1 MDIGTPV
8 IALDH
13 PSAYDTQRVGR
24 KAATLAV
31 ARGMGLPVGPGVV
44 LTSDWSPDQG
54 GVLHQVWR
62 TISHDGSRPLVV
74 RRSPMACAARQPR
87 EPWIVGPVRAVT
99 GAQEF
104 TAAVEAVHDPCTA
117 VLVQPVADAAWRG
130 IVFGDGPDTGRRTRP
145 VVACIAVSTPD
156 DVWVAEIDHH
166 GRVRDVI
173 SGGDALAPPVELTAT
188 LARLSRRVDRTFD
201 GGHDVDWVARPDGSL
216 RLVDVRPGL
225 VADQWV
231 MPPAEAS
238 SAATPLAEELSRAER
253 RALLLAL
260 A

>member
-1 MDIGTPV
+1 MTPSGSG
-8 IALDH
+8 ARL
-13 PSAYDTQRVGR
+13 PRWPWR
-24 KAATLAV
+24 AAS
-31 ARGMGLPVGPGVV
+31 GLPVGPGVV

-62 TISHDGSRPLVV
+62 IISHDGARPLVV

-87 EPWIVGPVRAVT
+87 QPWIVGPVRAVS

-104 TAAVEAVHDPCTA
+104 TAAVEAAHDPCNA

-130 IVFGDGPDTGRRTRP
+130 IVFGDGPETGRRTRP
-145 VVACIAVSTPD
+145 VVACIAASTPD
-156 DVWVAEIDHH
+156 EAWVAEIDHH

-173 SGGDALAPPVELTAT
+173 SGGDAPAPPGRADGHAGPPVAPCRSHVRRG
-188 LARLSRRVDRTFD
+188 ARRGL
-201 GGHDVDWVARPDGSL
+201 GGAADGSL

-238 SAATPLAEELSRAER
+238 SAPR
-253 RALLLAL
+253 RLLRS
-260 A
+260 

>member
-1 MDIGTPV
+1 MEPRTPV

-13 PSAYDTQRVGR
+13 PSAYDTERVGR

-31 ARGMGLPVGPGVV
+31 ARGVGLPVGSGVV
-44 LTSDWSPDQG
+44 LTSDWSPDQS

-62 TISHDGSRPLVV
+62 IISHDGSRPLVV
-74 RRSPMACAARQPR
+74 RRSPMACAERQPR
-87 EPWIVGPVRAVT
+87 QPWVVGPLRSVT
-99 GAQEF
+99 GAHEF
-104 TAAVEAVHDPCTA
+104 TAAVEAVHDPCSA
-117 VLVQPVADAAWRG
+117 VLVQPVADATWRG

-145 VVACIAVSTPD
+145 VVACIAAATPD
-156 DVWVAEIDHH
+156 EVWVAEIDHH

-173 SGGDALAPPVELTAT
+173 SGGDAAAPPVELTAM

-225 VADQWV
+225 VVDQWV
-231 MPPAEAS
+231 MPPAEATAS
-238 SAATPLAEELSRAER
+238 TQPAEELSHAER
-253 RALLLAL
+253 HALLLSL